1 MYNAL
6 YMLRVSGCLEPPRP
20 AHTASIPDGEVTV
33 MTGTGKRVIEI
44 AEPEHECIDR
54 VLVLLKPGLGD
65 VQLSH
70 AADDAGRYVRR
81 LIVRRSRYTAAAAAA
96 LSALLGLGAG
106 LLLGWLL
113 L

>member
-1 MYNAL
+1 
-6 YMLRVSGCLEPPRP
+6 
-20 AHTASIPDGEVTV
+20 

-70 AADDAGRYVRR
+70 AADGAAFGPSAVFSSARRTTSAARRAVFCCSAGGFAASAASFRR
-81 LIVRRSRYTAAAAAA
+81 PGGVPTVFCPCFGAASCI
-96 LSALLGLGAG
+96 LRCQMVS
-106 LLLGWLL
+106 
-113 L
+113 